1 WLTNYDEINYEV
13 TQRDEPFKGTEVSRK
28 SVADLAVKISQDPK
42 LHSKENIGLNKPNT
56 DGNKP
61 QWL

>member
-1 WLTNYDEINYEV
+1 MKLHK
-13 TQRDEPFKGTEVSRK
+13 DEPFKGTEVSRK
-28 SVADLAVKISQDPK
+28 CSLNLAVKISQDPK

-61 QWL
+61 QFIRRE

>member
-1 WLTNYDEINYEV
+1 M
-13 TQRDEPFKGTEVSRK
+13 SRK

-56 DGNKP
+56 DGDKP
-61 QWL
+61 SWM